1 MGIRYKSNASLYE
14 AFYIIWNGI
23 DFDREKLIKLVKRL
37 NTLYFLRF
45 IPKYNNEY
53 QILKEVYNSYNKT
66 VLEGL
71 LNNDENIVRM
81 AIIEKYARIGAL
93 DISIHGQYTRDTYR
107 VISNLPLN
115 DYKLVLKRVEELV
128 NIARTT
134 THQSDSTESNIP
146 GT

>member
-1 MGIRYKSNASLYE
+1 MGIRHKSNASLYE

-37 NTLYFLRF
+37 NILYFLRF

-66 VLEGL
+66 ILEGL

-81 AIIEKYARIGAL
+81 AIIEKYARQAAMEIL
-93 DISIHGQYTRDTYR
+93 IFDRYSIDTLNTL
-107 VISNLPLN
+107 SQFPLA
-115 DYKLVLKRVEELV
+115 DYQLATKRVYEIV
-128 NIARTT
+128 SMIRDITT
-134 THQSDSTESNIP
+134 STSSLAH
-146 GT
+146 GLAGQ